1 MTKTIKH
8 GPFLW
13 VRRDSGGS
21 ECWDVELPRD
31 LGLTFFCV
39 KNYGGEPQASD
50 GFTGWRL
57 VSGGPLTNVGGWTTR
72 DAAIADVTPYLII
85 RYAQEARAK
94 IQAAQQAADML
105 RGILGVLSF

>member
-1 MTKTIKH
+1 MNKTIKH

-21 ECWDVELPRD
+21 ECWDVEMPKNI
-31 LGLTFFCV
+31 GLTFFCV
-39 KNYGGEPQASD
+39 KNYGGEPVSSD
-50 GFTGWRL
+50 AFSGWRV
-57 VSGGPLTNVGGWTTR
+57 VSGGPITSVGGWTSR
-72 DAAIADVTPYLII
+72 DAAIAGATPYLIA

-94 IQAAQQAADML
+94 IQAAQQTADML

>member
-1 MTKTIKH
+1 MNKTIKH

-13 VRRDSGGS
+13 VRRDSGDAES
-21 ECWDVELPRD
+21 WDVELPRD

-57 VSGGPLTNVGGWTTR
+57 VSGGPLTNIGGWATR
-72 DAAIADVTPYLII
+72 EAAIADVTPLPH
-85 RYAQEARAK
+85 RSLCTGGACENSGRAT
-94 IQAAQQAADML
+94 
-105 RGILGVLSF
+105 GS